1 MTEFY
6 QDQRKIELR
15 VGIIAVVCILILI
28 FGYAWLRNAFL
39 LRTMTRLSIKFESAQ
54 GIEVGD
60 KVTVNG
66 MEAGRIT
73 DIDQLR
79 DGILIKSQI
88 KLKYPI
94 LEGSRFII
102 QDSNLMGGKQLDII
116 NSASGKQLDTN
127 RILIGENSYGMTALL
142 STTAL
147 TMHQVNQLLTDLR
160 NPDGLFEQIKTTFN
174 ETQNTFGKVNSTLD
188 DSKENL
194 NKALEQIAASA
205 TRLNEL
211 IAQNKPNLDRT
222 LSLTPDLIIKVQTTL
237 DSLQMATSLL
247 HNAVRDMSEGK
258 GTLPS
263 MINDDQLYLNL
274 LNSSARLDSLLI
286 DIKKRPGRY
295 FRVKV
300 F

>member
-94 LEGSRFII
+94 LEGARFII

-194 NKALEQIAASA
+194 NKALEQIAVSA

-263 MINDDQLYLNL
+263 MINDDKLYLNL

>member
-194 NKALEQIAASA
+194 NKALEQIAVSA